1 MLSIEINEDLNI
13 ISEIPDCDGMDLVLI
28 ADKTKSIRKV
38 NFRKMKKFLV
48 RLVSDLD
55 ISENEAHVAVMTY
68 NKKPT
73 ILNHLNDESSYNKEA
88 LLDLIENIP
97 KKLGSPTR
105 TDRALVAAD
114 KELFTEAGGDR
125 PDNPD
130 VLVLF
135 TDGRTHKTSQS
146 YDEIM
151 PSLKVS

>member
-1 MLSIEINEDLNI
+1 
-13 ISEIPDCDGMDLVLI
+13 MDLVLI

-48 RLVSDLD
+48 RLVRDID
-55 ISENEAHVAVMTY
+55 ISENKAHVAVMTY
-68 NKKPT
+68 NWKPT
-73 ILNHLNDESSYNKEA
+73 ILNHLNDESSYNKKA
-88 LLDLIENIP
+88 LLDLIKKIP
-97 KKLGSPTR
+97 VTLDSPTR
-105 TDRALVAAD
+105 TDLALVAAD
-114 KELFTEAGGDR
+114 TELFTEAGGDR
-125 PDNPD
+125 PDNPN

>member
-1 MLSIEINEDLNI
+1 
-13 ISEIPDCDGMDLVLI
+13 MDLVLI

-48 RLVSDLD
+48 RLVRDID
-55 ISENEAHVAVMTY
+55 ISENKAHVAVMTY
-68 NKKPT
+68 NWKPT
-73 ILNHLNDESSYNKEA
+73 ILNHLNDESSYNKKA
-88 LLDLIENIP
+88 LLDLIKEIP
-97 KKLGSPTR
+97 VTLDSPTR
-105 TDRALVAAD
+105 TDLALVAAD
-114 KELFTEAGGDR
+114 KELFTKAGGDR
-125 PDNPD
+125 ADIPN

>member
-1 MLSIEINEDLNI
+1 
-13 ISEIPDCDGMDLVLI
+13 MDLVLI
-28 ADKTKSIRKV
+28 ADKTKSIKPE
-38 NFRKMKKFLV
+38 NFIKMKNFLV
-48 RLVSDLD
+48 RLVKDLD
-55 ISENEAHVAVMTY
+55 ISENKAHVAVMTY

-135 TDGRTHKTSQS
+135 TDGRTHINSQS

>member
-1 MLSIEINEDLNI
+1 MVSIEINEDFNI
-13 ISEIPDCDGMDLVLI
+13 IAETPACDSMDLVLI
-28 ADKTKSIRKV
+28 ADKTKSIRED
-38 NFRKMKKFLV
+38 NFLKMKVFLEDLV
-48 RLVSDLD
+48 RDLD
-55 ISENEAHVAVMTY
+55 ISENKAHVAVMTY
-68 NKKPT
+68 DKKPT
-73 ILNHLNDESSYNKEA
+73 ILNHLNDESSYNKTA

-97 KKLGSPTR
+97 MKLGSPTR
-105 TDRALVAAD
+105 TDLALVAAD

>member
-1 MLSIEINEDLNI
+1 
-13 ISEIPDCDGMDLVLI
+13 MDLVLI

-48 RLVSDLD
+48 RLVRDIG
-55 ISENEAHVAVMTY
+55 ISENKAHVAVMTY
-68 NKKPT
+68 NWKPT
-73 ILNHLNDESSYNKEA
+73 ILNHLNDESSYNKKA
-88 LLDLIENIP
+88 LLDLIKKIP
-97 KKLGSPTR
+97 VTLGSPTR
-105 TDRALVAAD
+105 TDLALVAAD
-114 KELFTEAGGDR
+114 KELFTAAGGDR